1 MFSEPNFGNF
11 AEYVTLEEPKL
22 GAVPFWEV
30 PALNTFVQSLSAAAA
45 PAIAMQSES
54 T

>member
-30 PALNTFVQSLSAAAA
+30 PALNTFVQSLSGGGLQAV
-45 PAIAMQSES
+45 
-54 T
+54 